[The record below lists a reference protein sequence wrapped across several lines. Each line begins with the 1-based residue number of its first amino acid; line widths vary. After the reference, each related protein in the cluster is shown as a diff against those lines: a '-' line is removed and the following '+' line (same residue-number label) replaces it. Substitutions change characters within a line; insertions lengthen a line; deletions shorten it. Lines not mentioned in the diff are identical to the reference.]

1 MIMRRRQAHPV
12 PGRFGVLQGA
22 GPAGIAL
29 RRGRWVSITEW
40 EQGLLFRYGQLVTTM
55 APGRYRQWGAGFT
68 LRAVDM
74 RPWILTLPTQEVPTA
89 DGATVKVTVAGQAK
103 VTDPVAYVTAAQ
115 DSSQGLYL
123 AIQVA
128 LRDVLAGTPL
138 DALLAGRAELGARL
152 AEAVRGIDQLGLAA
166 ERLEIKDVI
175 LPGELKKAQAQVLVA
190 RAQGLAA
197 LERARG
203 ETAALR
209 SLANAARMAADNPAL
224 VQLRLLQQLDGSAGH
239 TVVIGTPA
247 AGAPGRGLEPPP
259 GPDAAG

>member
-1 MIMRRRQAHPV
+1 MIMRRRQAYPV
-12 PGRFGVLQGA
+12 PGGFAVLQGA

-29 RRGRWVSITEW
+29 HRGRWMSIAEW
-40 EQGLLFRYGQLVTTM
+40 EQGLLFRYGQLVTTLT
-55 APGRYRQWGAGFT
+55 PGRYRRWGAGFT
-68 LRAVDM
+68 LRAVDI

-89 DGATVKVTVAGQAK
+89 DGATVKVTVAGQAR
-103 VTDPVAYVTAAQ
+103 VTDPVAFVTAAQ
-115 DSSQGLYL
+115 DANQGLYL
-123 AIQVA
+123 AIQIA
-128 LRDVLAGTPL
+128 LREVLVGTPL

-152 AEAVRGIDQLGLAA
+152 AEAVRGVDQLGLAA

-175 LPGELKKAQAQVLVA
+175 LPGELKKAQAQLLVA

-209 SLANAARMAADNPAL
+209 GLANAARMAADNPAL

-247 AGAPGRGLEPPP
+247 AGGPGWGLARPP
-259 GPDAAG
+259 GT

>member
-1 MIMRRRQAHPV
+1 MMIMRRRQAYQV
-12 PGRFGVLQGA
+12 PGGFGLLHGA
-22 GPAGIAL
+22 GPTGVAL
-29 RRGRWVSITEW
+29 RRGRWVSIAEW
-40 EQGLLFRYGQLVTTM
+40 EQGLLFRYGQLVTRLT
-55 APGRYRQWGAGFT
+55 PGRYRRWGAGFT
-68 LRAVDM
+68 VRAVDL

-89 DGATVKVTVAGQAK
+89 DGATVKVTVAGQGR
-103 VTDPVAYVTAAQ
+103 VTDPVAFVTAAQ
-115 DSSQGLYL
+115 DASQGLYL

-128 LRDVLAGTPL
+128 LREVLAATPI

-152 AEAVRGIDQLGLAA
+152 AEAVRGVDQLGLAA

-209 SLANAARMAADNPAL
+209 SLANAARIAADNPAL

-247 AGAPGRGLEPPP
+247 AGALG
-259 GPDAAG
+259 

>member
-1 MIMRRRQAHPV
+1 MIMRRRHAYPV
-12 PGRFGVLQGA
+12 PGSSSVLHGA
-22 GPAGIAL
+22 APAGIAL
-29 RRGRWVSITEW
+29 RRGRWASIAEW
-40 EQGLLFRYGQLVTTM
+40 EQGLLFRYGRLVTTL
-55 APGRYRQWGAGFT
+55 APGRCRRWGAGFT
-68 LRAVDM
+68 MRVVDM
-74 RPWILTLPTQEVPTA
+74 RPWILTLPTQEVPAA
-89 DGATVKVTVAGQAK
+89 DGATVKVTVAGQAR
-103 VTDPVAYVTAAQ
+103 VTDPVAFVTAAQ
-115 DSSQGLYL
+115 DASQGLYL

-128 LRDVLAGTPL
+128 LREVLAGTPV
-138 DALLAGRAELGARL
+138 DALLSGRAELGARL
-152 AEAVRGIDQLGLAA
+152 TEAVRGADQLGLAA

-175 LPGELKKAQAQVLVA
+175 LPSELKKAQAQVLVA

-247 AGAPGRGLEPPP
+247 AGAPGRGLAPPP
-259 GPDAAG
+259 GTEPAG

>member
-1 MIMRRRQAHPV
+1 MIMRRRQPY
-12 PGRFGVLQGA
+12 PMLGGFGVLQGA
-22 GPAGIAL
+22 GPTGIAL
-29 RRGRWVSITEW
+29 RRGRWMSIAEW
-40 EQGLLFRYGQLVTTM
+40 EQGLLFRYGQLLTTLV
-55 APGRYRQWGAGFT
+55 PGRYRRWGAGFA

-89 DGATVKVTVAGQAK
+89 DGATVKVTVAGQAR
-103 VTDPVAYVTAAQ
+103 VTDPVAFVTAAQ
-115 DSSQGLYL
+115 DASQGLYL

-128 LRDVLAGTPL
+128 LREVLAGTPV

-152 AEAVRGIDQLGLAA
+152 VEAVRGVDQLGIAA

-209 SLANAARMAADNPAL
+209 GLANAARMAADNPAL

-247 AGAPGRGLEPPP
+247 TGRP
-259 GPDAAG
+259 A